1 MGYVVSTL
9 DLSEL
14 TLNEEDTV
22 RSVLQNIAVVLRTG
36 LRTSPLCREVGLPH
50 AAVDRPIPA
59 AKPLLIAAVREA
71 VERFEPRAEVMAV
84 SFTED
89 PSQPG
94 RLVPRVEVNILG
106 EES

>member
-1 MGYVVSTL
+1 MGYTVSAL
-9 DLSEL
+9 DFSAL
-14 TLNEEDTV
+14 TLNEEDPV
-22 RSVLQNIAVVLRTG
+22 RSVLQNVAVVLRTG
-36 LRTSPLCREVGLPH
+36 LRTSPLGRDVGLPTDY
-50 AAVDRPIPA
+50 VDRPITS

-71 VERFEPRAEVMAV
+71 VERFEPRAEVASV
-84 SFTED
+84 TFIED

>member
-1 MGYVVSTL
+1 MSYKVSPI
-9 DLSEL
+9 DLTAVS
-14 TLNEEDTV
+14 LNETDPV
-22 RSVLQNIAVVLRTG
+22 RSVLQNIAVILCTSLRTA
-36 LRTSPLCREVGLPH
+36 PLYREIGLP
-50 AAVDRPIPA
+50 AEAVDRPIPA

-71 VERFEPRAEVMAV
+71 VERFEPRAEVVSV

-94 RLVPRVEVNILG
+94 RLVPKVEVNIL